1 MPRRHS
7 NAGPS
12 WSGACLL
19 KFRGHVSDIPR
30 MRYPVRGTIAGF
42 VVTLSALSVVA
53 SAAAANPQLAGLQ
66 VALARK
72 GVYSGQ
78 VDAVPGPLTEAAV
91 LRLQEQS
98 GLVPDGVVG
107 PKTRHALGR
116 FGKPLFGTRVIRPGM
131 VGWDVAVLQYLL
143 SRRRLLATL
152 PDGEFGTRTEAAVIR
167 LQRARGLVPDGVVGP
182 ATAHT
187 LCKLSVCSWS
197 PPKARA
203 PRPVTK
209 ETVRSLLDRWAA
221 RYGVDHHLV
230 RGLAWQE
237 SGYQQRVVSRVG
249 AVGVMQVTPATW
261 DFVEAFLIGHPVPST
276 VEGNI
281 QIGVVYLRYLLR
293 QFGSTSM
300 ALAAYNQGPAS
311 VVMYGIKPD
320 TQVYVDDVLALAQR
334 L

>member
-1 MPRRHS
+1 
-7 NAGPS
+7 
-12 WSGACLL
+12 
-19 KFRGHVSDIPR
+19 
-30 MRYPVRGTIAGF
+30 MRYPVRGTISGF
-42 VVTLSALSVVA
+42 VVALSALSVVA
-53 SAAAANPQLAGLQ
+53 AAGAANPQLAGLQ

-72 GVYSGQ
+72 GLYSAQ

-143 SRRRLLATL
+143 SRRRLLATM
-152 PDGEFGTRTEAAVIR
+152 PDGEFGKRTEAAVIR

-187 LCKLSVCSWS
+187 LCKLSVCTWS
-197 PPKARA
+197 PPKASA
-203 PRPVTK
+203 ARPVTK
-209 ETVRSLLDRWAA
+209 KTVRSLLDRWAA
-221 RYGVDHHLV
+221 RYRVDLHLV

-237 SGYQQRVVSRVG
+237 SGYQQRVVSRTG
-249 AVGVMQVTPATW
+249 AVGVMQITPATW
-261 DFVEAFLIGHPVPST
+261 AFVEAFLIGHPVPST

-281 QIGVVYLRYLLR
+281 QIGVVYLRYLMR
-293 QFGSTSM
+293 QFGSTSR

-311 VVMYGIKPD
+311 VVRYGIKPD